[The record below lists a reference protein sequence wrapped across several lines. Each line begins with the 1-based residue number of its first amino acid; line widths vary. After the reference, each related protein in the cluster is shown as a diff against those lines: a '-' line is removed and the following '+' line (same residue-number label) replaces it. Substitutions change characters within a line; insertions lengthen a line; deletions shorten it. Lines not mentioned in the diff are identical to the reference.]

1 MAHDK
6 TPEEGCRLLHHR
18 TPEGFRHAAIGFG
31 YTGFV
36 FIIVGVIGNIL
47 QRAIG
52 FTLGLEAMSW
62 YLIAIAFFILYV
74 GHFITYMQTKKE
86 K

>member
-18 TPEGFRHAAIGFG
+18 TPEGFRHAAMGFG
-31 YTGFV
+31 YTGFA

-62 YLIAIAFFILYV
+62 FLIAIALLV
-74 GHFITYMQTKKE
+74 LGLWHWLQWNEAKKKE
-86 K
+86 